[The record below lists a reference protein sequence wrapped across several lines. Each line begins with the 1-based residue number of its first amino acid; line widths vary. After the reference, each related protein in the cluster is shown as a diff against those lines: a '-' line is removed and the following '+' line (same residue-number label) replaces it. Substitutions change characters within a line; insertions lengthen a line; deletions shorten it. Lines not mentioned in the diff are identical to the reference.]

1 MRGKR
6 NSHAGIWTLSQP
18 PAGKKEAIGSG
29 IFAECMLYVNEAE
42 DLALMAC
49 PMPDK
54 KEFEEHLE
62 DASKYENVQA
72 AGQGYLSR
80 RYDGKWDDLSVPLKN
95 GDGGAFF

>member
-1 MRGKR
+1 
-6 NSHAGIWTLSQP
+6 
-18 PAGKKEAIGSG
+18 
-29 IFAECMLYVNEAE
+29 
-42 DLALMAC
+42 MAC

>member
-1 MRGKR
+1 LAR
-6 NSHAGIWTLSQP
+6 SHFFCAPFSFFVRPHI
-18 PAGKKEAIGSG
+18 
-29 IFAECMLYVNEAE
+29 
-42 DLALMAC
+42 
-49 PMPDK
+49 
-54 KEFEEHLE
+54 EEHLE